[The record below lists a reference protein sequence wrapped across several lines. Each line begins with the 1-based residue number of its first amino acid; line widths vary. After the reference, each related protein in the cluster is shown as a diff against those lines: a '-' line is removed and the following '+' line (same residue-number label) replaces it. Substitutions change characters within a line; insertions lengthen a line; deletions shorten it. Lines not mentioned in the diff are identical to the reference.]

1 VRRAT
6 VAAAFWGFCLLVGLG
21 LVGPGAAHAAEGQS
35 PAAHPEA
42 VAPAVGEGKGEH
54 EAAGEAAHEH
64 EHEAGIDAK
73 KLALQFFNFGVLLF
87 ILIKFGGSAVNK
99 ALLARHQQLKAD
111 LASAAQARAEAEE
124 RLRKQEQRM
133 ANLEKEIAQ
142 MRAGIQQEAEAEK
155 ARLVAAAEDRA
166 KRLREET
173 AFMIEQQVKEGEAT
187 LRREAANVAVKIAG
201 ELLQRSMD
209 GRDQQRLLDGFI
221 EDVGGSD
228 GDALRK
234 VV

>member
-1 VRRAT
+1 MRRAL
-6 VAAAFWGFCLLVGLG
+6 ASAAFGGFCLLVGLG
-21 LVGPGAAHAAEGQS
+21 LVGPGAVMAAEGQS

-42 VAPAVGEGKGEH
+42 VAPAVGEAKGEH
-54 EAAGEAAHEH
+54 EAAGEAEHEH

-73 KLALQFFNFGVLLF
+73 KLALQLLNFGVLLF
-87 ILIKFGGSAVNK
+87 ILIKFGGSAINK

-124 RLRKQEQRM
+124 RLRKQELRM
-133 ANLEKEIAQ
+133 ANLEKEITQ

-155 ARLVAAAEDRA
+155 ARLVAAAEERA
-166 KRLREET
+166 KRMREET

-187 LRREAANVAVKIAG
+187 LRREAANVAIKIAG

-209 GRDQQRLLDGFI
+209 GRDQQRLLDGFV

-228 GDALRK
+228 ADALRK

>member
-1 VRRAT
+1 M
-6 VAAAFWGFCLLVGLG
+6 
-21 LVGPGAAHAAEGQS
+21 AAEGQS

-42 VAPAVGEGKGEH
+42 VAPAVGEAKGEH
-54 EAAGEAAHEH
+54 EAAGEAEHEH

-73 KLALQFFNFGVLLF
+73 KLALQLLNFGVLLF
-87 ILIKFGGSAVNK
+87 ILIKFGGSAINK

-124 RLRKQEQRM
+124 RLRKQELRM
-133 ANLEKEIAQ
+133 ANLEKEITQ

-155 ARLVAAAEDRA
+155 ARLVAAAEERA
-166 KRLREET
+166 KRMREET

-187 LRREAANVAVKIAG
+187 LRREAANVAIKIAG

-209 GRDQQRLLDGFI
+209 GRDQQRLLDGFV

-228 GDALRK
+228 ADALRK